1 MGLRD
6 WLVAK
11 LGGDEPVGDPD
22 SVVEVAVVE
31 LWRSELVVHA
41 LRERGVPAEAVPEH
55 SVLQPRDLLVPQA
68 RILVHNSHRTEALEI
83 IDALTSQVYGP
94 TDD

>member
-6 WLVAK
+6 WLVDK

-41 LRERGVPAEAVPEH
+41 LREKGIPAEAVPEH
-55 SVLQPRDLLVPQA
+55 SVQQPRELLGPQA
-68 RILVHNSHRTEALEI
+68 RILVQNGRRTEAIEV
-83 IDALTSQVYGP
+83 IDALTSQAYGP